1 MIIKKLIPVF
11 LLVLCLTATIH
22 AETISLPL
30 QKFTASSTFDL
41 HCISDSQHLSIPV
54 PERWKVNK
62 ATLSLHYSVSNSLDA
77 DSSQLIVKVNGDPI
91 AQTKLN
97 PLTPNAMFD
106 VSIPLSHLKPGYN
119 TITIQ
124 VSQHAASH
132 PQCEAPCAPDLWT
145 NVSLKESSLRLEY
158 DLKPLPLKLGE
169 VVGLLF
175 DPKQFPEA
183 AVNIVTEE
191 VTPESVTLAGIV
203 ASGIARR
210 FDYRKVKFDFSQ
222 EIKPGMDNVLI
233 GSVRF
238 ANGMVSPNGQQLASP
253 DTGGILKI
261 LHVPNK
267 NGSVDDK
274 HAVIV
279 IAGENPAALKVAA
292 ETFTSMSLPYPGTA
306 EMRTYSFNMSDI
318 TMYGG
323 REVLVADKI
332 HTFNTLNRPTFSFNG
347 LYDGPIVLTFRL
359 PADFL
364 IKQNQYAKLSM
375 NLSYGAGLR
384 PDSAINIA
392 INNKPL
398 RSIQL
403 DSASGSY
410 LEGYKI
416 DIPTYLFK
424 PGVNTISISP
434 HFSMLGRQLCDVV
447 QEDGIFATIYEN
459 STLYFPAM
467 PHFVELPKVE
477 LFTLNGFPFT
487 RWPDGYETMIY
498 LPQQNTASIN
508 TALNIIG
515 MITQKN
521 GFPLFSTQVK
531 FDEPKGWEG
540 EMLVIGKASSIP
552 KPIMDVAPMGL
563 AGIANVPYPVSRG
576 WESETAMSKSKQQS
590 GLGRGTGAIMEF
602 ESLFK
607 RGRSMLLLTAEN
619 DEDMLLLGD
628 AMLEPDVQGLIKG
641 DVALIDLT
649 TADYRVV
656 SMMVGKKYTTSEK
669 GDISFIDSFLHK
681 YPYIFY
687 GLGIFAILALST
699 LGYKGLRRYR
709 AKREAAPEIQ
719 PD

>member
-1 MIIKKLIPVF
+1 MIIKKLIVVF
-11 LLVLCLTATIH
+11 LLALCLAATVH
-22 AETISLPL
+22 ARTISLPL
-30 QKFTASSTFDL
+30 QKFTALGTFDL
-41 HCISDSQHLSIPV
+41 RCISDSKHLSIPI
-54 PERWKVNK
+54 PERWQVNR
-62 ATLSLHYSVSNSLDA
+62 ATLSLHYSVSNGLHA
-77 DSSQLIVKVNGDPI
+77 DRSQLIVKINGDPI
-91 AQTKLN
+91 AQTKLHQ
-97 PLTPNAMFD
+97 PAPNMLFD
-106 VSIPLSHLKPGYN
+106 ASIPLSHLKPGYN
-119 TITIQ
+119 MLTIQ
-124 VSQHAASH
+124 VAQHGASQQ
-132 PQCEAPCAPDLWT
+132 QCEIPCAPDLWT
-145 NVSLKESSLRLEY
+145 NVNLKESFLRIEY

-169 VVGLLF
+169 AAGLLF

-183 AVNIVTEE
+183 SVNIVTEE

-222 EIKPGMDNVLI
+222 EIKAGMDNVLI

-238 ANGMVSPNGQQLASP
+238 ANRMVSPNGEQLDAP

-261 LHVPNK
+261 FHMPNK
-267 NGSVDDK
+267 NDSVDDT

-292 ETFTSMSLPYPGTA
+292 ETFASMSLPYPGTA
-306 EMRTYSFNMSDI
+306 EMRTYAFNMSDI

-323 REVLVADKI
+323 RQVLIADKI
-332 HTFNTLNRPTFSFNG
+332 HTFSTLNQPTFSFHG
-347 LYDGPIVLTFRL
+347 LYDGPVALTFRL

-375 NLSYGAGLR
+375 NLSYGAGFR
-384 PDSAINIA
+384 PDSTINISV
-392 INNKPL
+392 NDKPL

-403 DSASGSY
+403 DSASGNY

-424 PGVNTISISP
+424 PGVNTIGISP

-447 QEDGIFATIYEN
+447 QENGIFVTIYEN
-459 STLYFPAM
+459 STLYFPLM

-477 LFTLNGFPFT
+477 LFALNGFPFT

-498 LPQQNTASIN
+498 LPKQNTASIN

-515 MITQKN
+515 LVTQKN

-531 FDEPKGWEG
+531 FDEPKEWDG

-552 KPIMDVAPMGL
+552 KPIMDAAPMGL

-602 ESLFK
+602 ESPFK
-607 RGRSMLLLTAEN
+607 RGRSLLLLTAEN
-619 DEDMLLLGD
+619 DEDMLLVGD

-649 TADYRVV
+649 TPNYKVV

-669 GDISFIDSFLHK
+669 GNISFIDSFLYK
-681 YPYIFY
+681 YPYVFY
-687 GLGIFAILALST
+687 GLGAFAIFALSM
-699 LGYKGLRRYR
+699 LGYKRLRRYR
-709 AKREAAPEIQ
+709 AKREAAPETRT
-719 PD
+719 D